1 MKSDFIVALTQLAAE
16 RNLPRDKVM
25 SAIEAALVSAFKKDT
40 VTEGR
45 NISVRLDTASGGIR
59 VDIIK
64 TVVESV
70 EDPLQEI
77 SIEDAKS
84 KYKSNSSIGDTIAT
98 EEIPNSAG
106 RIAAQTA
113 KQVVLQ
119 RLREAEREII
129 LSEYEGREG
138 EIITV
143 TIQRIEPTKIIVDTG
158 RTEAILPISQQVTSE
173 RYRQGAKIKV
183 LLQSIDKESIK
194 GPELIVSRTDEL
206 LLRRL
211 FEQEVPE
218 IFNGAVEIIGIA
230 RESGSRSKVA
240 VRARQDG
247 VDPCLL
253 YTSPSPRD

>member
-1 MKSDFIVALTQLAAE
+1 MKSDFLVALTQLAAE

-25 SAIEAALVSAFKKDT
+25 SAIEAALVSAFKKDS

-45 NISVRLDTASGGIR
+45 NISVRLDPGSGDIR
-59 VDIIK
+59 VDIMK
-64 TVVESV
+64 TIVDVV

-77 SIEDAKS
+77 SASEAQQ
-84 KYKSNSSIGDTIAT
+84 KYGNAHVVGDTIAT

-119 RLREAEREII
+119 RLREAEKEIV

-138 EIITV
+138 EVMTV
-143 TIQRIEPTKIIVDTG
+143 TIQRIEPTKIVVDTG

-173 RYRQGAKIKV
+173 RYRQGSKVKV
-183 LLQSIDKESIK
+183 LLQAIDKESLK

-218 IFNGAVEIIGIA
+218 IFSGAVEIVGIA
-230 RESGSRSKVA
+230 RFKK
-240 VRARQDG
+240 
-247 VDPCLL
+247 
-253 YTSPSPRD
+253 